1 MKRNFLVVDI
11 KGYNATNLKGTIV
24 SSSIPSLAARKL
36 FSKLY
41 RSANKPK
48 TFPVIKVKLEDV
60 TNKEKTKLFNYSI
73 RKKDKKSERQIKG
86 KNGELVTIVNTYT
99 PVVKSIKE
107 NICKP
112 SKSA

>member
-1 MKRNFLVVDI
+1 MKRNFLVIDI

-36 FSKLY
+36 FSKIY

-48 TFPVIKVKLEDV
+48 TFPVIKVKLEDI
-60 TNKEKTKLFNYSI
+60 TNKEKTKVFNYSI
-73 RKKDKKSERQIKG
+73 RKKDKKSERQITNKKG
-86 KNGELVTIVNTYT
+86 QTITIVNTYT

-107 NICKP
+107 DNLKIP
-112 SKSA
+112 RSA